1 VKSFRRRVRY
11 SILGLLIWLMLAS
24 GVFVYW
30 GIESLLRRY
39 VDSRLL
45 ALAVTLG
52 QILEK
57 RPEAMPQFDND
68 FLASAEGVGE
78 ELELIEAMHSVYLLA
93 PDGRVLWHGSEATPR
108 PDLTP
113 AALERVRNGQ
123 AVYDTVLAVDG
134 ARVRRV
140 SIPIPRHGDVRSI
153 LQAEVSFLFYDK
165 TVSRIGLLLLIVA
178 GGTMLMAWVMSGWL
192 ARHLLTPIDTLSRTA
207 GTICGAKHTGFV
219 LDSPYWEFQE
229 LAISFNAMLARLQ
242 KSGESQR
249 RFVDYAAHEMQTP
262 LTVLQANLEVTL
274 HKARTVEEYREALL
288 ANLEQVERLVTLA
301 RELLA
306 LSRLSGDRSP
316 VHLTSIDV
324 APLLKELIDEL
335 SILAT
340 DRQIRI
346 TLRTEPVPP
355 VLGDPQWL
363 KQLLINLLDNAIRY
377 TREGGVITVSLQQDG
392 NSVVVRVE
400 DTGVGI
406 EPEHLSHLFE
416 RFYRTDTAR
425 ARHSGGTGL
434 GLPIVMEI
442 AQAHRG
448 TIVVE
453 SQVGQGSVFT
463 FKLPSAEAEP
473 TIRSL

>member
-1 VKSFRRRVRY
+1 VKSFRHRVQY

-24 GVFVYW
+24 TVFIYW

-39 VDSRLL
+39 VDNRLL

-57 RPEAMPQFDND
+57 RPEFMPQFDNE
-68 FLASAEGVGE
+68 LLGSAEELGE
-78 ELELIEAMHSVYLLA
+78 QKKLALMEAAHSVHLLG
-93 PDGRVLWHGSEATPR
+93 PDGRMLWHGTGADPR
-108 PDLTP
+108 PGLTP
-113 AALERVRNGQ
+113 EGLERVRNGET
-123 AVYDTVLAVDG
+123 VYDMVYAADG

-153 LQAEVSFLFYDK
+153 LQAEVSFLSYEK
-165 TVSRIGLLLLIVA
+165 TLSKVGFLLLIVA
-178 GGTMLMAWVMSGWL
+178 GGTILMAWAMSRWL
-192 ARHLLTPIDTLSRTA
+192 ARQLLAPLDALSTTA
-207 GTICGAKHTGFV
+207 GTICGAKHTEFR
-219 LDSPYWEFQE
+219 LDSPYREFQH
-229 LAISFNAMLARLQ
+229 LAVSFNAMLARL
-242 KSGESQR
+242 KRSGESER

-274 HKARTVEEYREALL
+274 HKARTIEEYRDALL

-324 APLLKELIDEL
+324 EPLLKELIDDL
-335 SILAT
+335 TILAE
-340 DRQIRI
+340 DRQIRLE
-346 TLRTEPVPP
+346 LRSTPVPR
-355 VLGDPQWL
+355 VLGDSHWL
-363 KQLLINLLDNAIRY
+363 KQLFINLLDNAIRY
-377 TREGGVITVSLQQDG
+377 TREGGVVTVSLQRDG
-392 NSVVVRVE
+392 TNVVIAVE
-400 DTGVGI
+400 DTGIGI
-406 EPEHLSHLFE
+406 EPEDLSHVFE
-416 RFYRTDTAR
+416 RFYRADTGR

-448 TIVVE
+448 TIAVE
-453 SQVGQGSVFT
+453 SSVGRGSVFT
-463 FKLPSAEAEP
+463 FRLPSAE
-473 TIRSL
+473 T